1 MATAGRTPRRRRH
14 RRPLASAAA
23 TALTSTNAAA
33 VTSADADR
41 TNRSDCVGWS
51 AVVAGIGFLPVKAMP
66 AILQLKRWLPAG
78 PSTSRLSSL
87 TARDVR
93 VHPGECLG
101 RHLAYPP
108 VPTRPT
114 RPGVGWREY
123 RPVGQR
129 SGTGL
134 DAPVFVLRQPTA
146 EGDGPVTAAPYDA
159 SASCAREKRTCRS
172 GYSTS
177 VCSPNPAATSCGGW
191 RRSSRRSR
199 RMRDR

>member
-23 TALTSTNAAA
+23 TALTSTTAAA

-41 TNRSDCVGWS
+41 TTRSDCVGWS
-51 AVVAGIGFLPVKAMP
+51 AVVAGIGFLPVNAMP

-108 VPTRPT
+108 VPTVPR
-114 RPGVGWREY
+114 GLA
-123 RPVGQR
+123 
-129 SGTGL
+129 SGGGNTGL
-134 DAPVFVLRQPTA
+134 SVNDPALDSTLP
-146 EGDGPVTAAPYDA
+146 
-159 SASCAREKRTCRS
+159 SSCC
-172 GYSTS
+172 G
-177 VCSPNPAATSCGGW
+177 SPQ
-191 RRSSRRSR
+191 
-199 RMRDR
+199 